1 MKVILR
7 EDVETLGT
15 AGEVINV
22 KDGYA
27 RNFLV
32 PRRLAYTATDSAL
45 KRIAQEMKIR
55 GKKID
60 LEKADLTKL
69 AEKLSALSV
78 TIPMRVGEEE
88 KLYGSVTAM
97 MIAESLANQGYVLD
111 RRSIAI
117 DEQIRTL
124 GSHDV
129 TVKLKHGVSA
139 TVKVNVV
146 SE

>member
-7 EDVETLGT
+7 EDVETLGA
-15 AGEVINV
+15 AGEVITV

-32 PRRLAYTATDSAL
+32 PRRLAYSATDSAL

-97 MIAESLANQGYVLD
+97 MIAESLANQGYALD
-111 RRSIAI
+111 RRSISI

>member
-7 EDVETLGT
+7 EDIESLGV

-32 PRRLAYTATDSAL
+32 PRRLVYTATDSAL

-60 LEKADLTKL
+60 LEKADLAKL
-69 AEKLSALSV
+69 AEKLSGISV

-88 KLYGSVTAM
+88 KLYGSVTPM

-124 GSHDV
+124 GTHDV

-139 TVKVNVV
+139 TVKVNVI

>member
-7 EDVETLGT
+7 EDIDTLGA
-15 AGEVINV
+15 AGEVITV

-60 LEKADLTKL
+60 LERADLTKL
-69 AEKLSALSV
+69 AEKLSEISV

-88 KLYGSVTAM
+88 KLYGSVTPM
-97 MIAESLANQGYVLD
+97 MIADSLANQGYVLD

-117 DEQIRTL
+117 EDPIRTL
-124 GSHDV
+124 GGHEV

-139 TVKVNVV
+139 TVKVNVIA
-146 SE
+146 E

>member
-7 EDVETLGT
+7 EDIESLGV

-32 PRRLAYTATDSAL
+32 PRRLVYTATDSAL

-60 LEKADLTKL
+60 LEKADLAKL
-69 AEKLSALSV
+69 AEKLSGISV

-88 KLYGSVTAM
+88 KLYGSVTPM

-111 RRSIAI
+111 RRTIAI
-117 DEQIRTL
+117 DEPIRTL
-124 GSHDV
+124 GTHDV

-139 TVKVNVV
+139 TVKINVI

>member
-7 EDVETLGT
+7 EDIDTLGA
-15 AGEVINV
+15 AGEVITV

-60 LEKADLTKL
+60 LEKADLAKL
-69 AEKLSALSV
+69 AEKLSEISV

-88 KLYGSVTAM
+88 KLYGSVTPM
-97 MIAESLANQGYVLD
+97 MIADSLANQGYVLD

-117 DEQIRTL
+117 DEPIRTL
-124 GSHDV
+124 GTHDV

-139 TVKVNVV
+139 TVKVNVI